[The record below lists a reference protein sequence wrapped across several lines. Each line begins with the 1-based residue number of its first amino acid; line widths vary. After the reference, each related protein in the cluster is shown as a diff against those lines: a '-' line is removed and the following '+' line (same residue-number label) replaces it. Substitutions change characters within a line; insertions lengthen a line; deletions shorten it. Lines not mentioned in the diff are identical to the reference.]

1 MSIINK
7 GRMNVLVSPSLLSAD
22 FGCLRD
28 EVKKL
33 TAAGADWLHLDVMD
47 GHFVPNLTFG
57 PQIIKAL
64 RPFSQLPFDTHL
76 MVENPEKM
84 IPWFAAAGS
93 DIITVHFEACSDVAS
108 ILSLIRKFGK
118 KAGLSLCPQ
127 TSAEKIIPFLPLLDV
142 VLVMTVNP
150 GFGGQSFMPD
160 QLQKI
165 SEIRKNIVQHNI
177 LIEVDGGI
185 TPATA
190 MQCKNSGADVLVAGS
205 SVFKTPDYAGNIAA
219 LKNQENIL

>member
-1 MSIINK
+1 M
-7 GRMNVLVSPSLLSAD
+7 LVSPSLLSAD

-64 RPFSQLPFDTHL
+64 RPFSRLPFDTHL

-93 DIITVHFEACSDVAS
+93 DIITVHFEACSDVAQT
-108 ILSLIRKFGK
+108 LSLIRKFGK

-127 TSAEKIIPFLPLLDV
+127 TPAEKRNPFLPLLDV

>member
-1 MSIINK
+1 M
-7 GRMNVLVSPSLLSAD
+7 LVSPSLLSAD

-108 ILSLIRKFGK
+108 ILSLIRKNGK

>member
-1 MSIINK
+1 M
-7 GRMNVLVSPSLLSAD
+7 LVSPSLLSAD

-93 DIITVHFEACSDVAS
+93 DIITVHFEACSDVAQT
-108 ILSLIRKFGK
+108 LSLIRKNGK

-205 SVFKTPDYAGNIAA
+205 SVLKTSDYAGNIAA

>member
-1 MSIINK
+1 M
-7 GRMNVLVSPSLLSAD
+7 LVSPSLLSAD

-84 IPWFAAAGS
+84 IPWFTAAGS
-93 DIITVHFEACSDVAS
+93 DIITVHFEACSDVAQT
-108 ILSLIRKFGK
+108 LSLIRKNGK
-118 KAGLSLCPQ
+118 KAGLSLRPQ

>member
-1 MSIINK
+1 
-7 GRMNVLVSPSLLSAD
+7 
-22 FGCLRD
+22 
-28 EVKKL
+28 
-33 TAAGADWLHLDVMD
+33 
-47 GHFVPNLTFG
+47 
-57 PQIIKAL
+57 
-64 RPFSQLPFDTHL
+64 
-76 MVENPEKM
+76 
-84 IPWFAAAGS
+84 
-93 DIITVHFEACSDVAS
+93 
-108 ILSLIRKFGK
+108 
-118 KAGLSLCPQ
+118 
-127 TSAEKIIPFLPLLDV
+127 
-142 VLVMTVNP
+142 
-150 GFGGQSFMPD
+150 MPD

>member
-1 MSIINK
+1 M
-7 GRMNVLVSPSLLSAD
+7 LVSPSLLSAD

-142 VLVMTVNP
+142 ALVMTVNP

>member
-64 RPFSQLPFDTHL
+64 RPFSRLPFDTHL

-165 SEIRKNIVQHNI
+165 SEIYKNIVQHNI

>member
-1 MSIINK
+1 M
-7 GRMNVLVSPSLLSAD
+7 LVSPSLLSAD

-93 DIITVHFEACSDVAS
+93 DIITVHFEACSDVAQT
-108 ILSLIRKFGK
+108 LSLIRKFGK

-165 SEIRKNIVQHNI
+165 SEIRKNTVQHNI

>member
-1 MSIINK
+1 M
-7 GRMNVLVSPSLLSAD
+7 LVSPSLLSAD

-33 TAAGADWLHLDVMD
+33 TAAGAYWLHLDVMD

-93 DIITVHFEACSDVAS
+93 DIITVHFEACSDVAQT
-108 ILSLIRKFGK
+108 LSLIRKFGK

-127 TSAEKIIPFLPLLDV
+127 TPAEKIIPFLPLLDV

>member
-1 MSIINK
+1 M
-7 GRMNVLVSPSLLSAD
+7 LVSPSLLSAD

-93 DIITVHFEACSDVAS
+93 DIITVHFEACSDVAQT
-108 ILSLIRKFGK
+108 LSLIRKFGK

-127 TSAEKIIPFLPLLDV
+127 TPAEKINPFLPLLDV

>member
-1 MSIINK
+1 M
-7 GRMNVLVSPSLLSAD
+7 LVSPSLLSAD

-64 RPFSQLPFDTHL
+64 RPFSRLPFDTHL

-190 MQCKNSGADVLVAGS
+190 MQCKNSGVDVLVAGS

>member
-1 MSIINK
+1 M
-7 GRMNVLVSPSLLSAD
+7 LVSPSLLSAD

-57 PQIIKAL
+57 PQVIKAL

-93 DIITVHFEACSDVAS
+93 DIITVHFEACSDVAQT
-108 ILSLIRKFGK
+108 LNLIRRAGK
-118 KAGLSLCPQ
+118 KAGLSLRPQ
-127 TSAEKIIPFLPLLDV
+127 TPAEKIIPFLPMLDV

-150 GFGGQSFMPD
+150 GFGGQIFIPD

-165 SEIRKNIVQHNI
+165 SEIRKNIVQHNV

>member
-1 MSIINK
+1 M
-7 GRMNVLVSPSLLSAD
+7 LVSPSLLSAD

-93 DIITVHFEACSDVAS
+93 DIITVHFEACSDVAQT
-108 ILSLIRKFGK
+108 LSLIRKFGK
-118 KAGLSLCPQ
+118 KAGLSLRPQ

>member
-1 MSIINK
+1 M
-7 GRMNVLVSPSLLSAD
+7 LVSPSLLSAD

-93 DIITVHFEACSDVAS
+93 DIITVHFEACSDVVQT
-108 ILSLIRKFGK
+108 LSLIRKFGK

>member
-1 MSIINK
+1 M
-7 GRMNVLVSPSLLSAD
+7 LVSPSLLSAD

-84 IPWFAAAGS
+84 IPWFAVAGS
-93 DIITVHFEACSDVAS
+93 DIITVHFEACSDVAQT
-108 ILSLIRKFGK
+108 LSLIRKFGK

>member
-142 VLVMTVNP
+142 ALVMTVNP

>member
-1 MSIINK
+1 M
-7 GRMNVLVSPSLLSAD
+7 LVSPSLLSAD

-33 TAAGADWLHLDVMD
+33 TAAGADWLHIDVMD

-64 RPFSQLPFDTHL
+64 RPFSRLPFDTHL

>member
-64 RPFSQLPFDTHL
+64 RPFSRLPFDTHL

>member
-1 MSIINK
+1 M
-7 GRMNVLVSPSLLSAD
+7 LVSPSLLSAD
-22 FGCLRD
+22 FGCLCD

>member
-1 MSIINK
+1 M
-7 GRMNVLVSPSLLSAD
+7 LVSPSLLSAD

-28 EVKKL
+28 EVEKL

-57 PQIIKAL
+57 PQVIKAL

-93 DIITVHFEACSDVAS
+93 DIITVHFEACSDAAQT
-108 ILSLIRKFGK
+108 LSLIREFGK
-118 KAGLSLCPQ
+118 KAGLSLRPQ
-127 TSAEKIIPFLPLLDV
+127 TPAEKIIPLLPLLDV

-165 SEIRKNIVQHNI
+165 SEIRKNIVQQNI

-185 TPATA
+185 TPVTA

>member
-1 MSIINK
+1 M
-7 GRMNVLVSPSLLSAD
+7 LVSPSLLSAD

-28 EVKKL
+28 EVNKL

-64 RPFSQLPFDTHL
+64 RPFSRLPFDTHL

>member
-1 MSIINK
+1 M
-7 GRMNVLVSPSLLSAD
+7 LVSPSLLSAD

-165 SEIRKNIVQHNI
+165 SEIYKNIVQHNI

>member
-1 MSIINK
+1 M
-7 GRMNVLVSPSLLSAD
+7 LVSPSLLSAD

-64 RPFSQLPFDTHL
+64 RPFSRLPFDTHL

-84 IPWFAAAGS
+84 IPWFVAAGS

>member
-93 DIITVHFEACSDVAS
+93 DIITVHFEACSDVAQT
-108 ILSLIRKFGK
+108 LSLIRKNGK

>member
-1 MSIINK
+1 M
-7 GRMNVLVSPSLLSAD
+7 LVSPSLLSAD

-64 RPFSQLPFDTHL
+64 RPFSRLPFDTHL

>member
-1 MSIINK
+1 M
-7 GRMNVLVSPSLLSAD
+7 LVSPSLLSAD

-118 KAGLSLCPQ
+118 KAGLSLRPQ

>member
-1 MSIINK
+1 M
-7 GRMNVLVSPSLLSAD
+7 LVSPSLLSAD

-93 DIITVHFEACSDVAS
+93 DIITVHFEACSDVAP
-108 ILSLIRKFGK
+108 ILSLIRKNGK

>member
-1 MSIINK
+1 M
-7 GRMNVLVSPSLLSAD
+7 LVSPSLLSAD

-84 IPWFAAAGS
+84 IPWFAAVGS
-93 DIITVHFEACSDVAS
+93 DIITVHFEACSDVAQT
-108 ILSLIRKFGK
+108 LSLIRKFGK
-118 KAGLSLCPQ
+118 KAGLSLRPQ

-165 SEIRKNIVQHNI
+165 SEIRKNIVQYNI

>member
-1 MSIINK
+1 M
-7 GRMNVLVSPSLLSAD
+7 LVSPRLLSAD

>member
-1 MSIINK
+1 M
-7 GRMNVLVSPSLLSAD
+7 LVSPSLLSAD
-22 FGCLRD
+22 FGCLRN

-93 DIITVHFEACSDVAS
+93 DIITVHFEACSDVAQT
-108 ILSLIRKFGK
+108 LSLIRKFGK
-118 KAGLSLCPQ
+118 KSGLSLCPQ
-127 TSAEKIIPFLPLLDV
+127 TPAEKIIPFLPLLDV

-165 SEIRKNIVQHNI
+165 SEIRKNIVQYNI

>member
-1 MSIINK
+1 M
-7 GRMNVLVSPSLLSAD
+7 LVSPSLLSAD

-93 DIITVHFEACSDVAS
+93 DIITVHFEACSDVAQT
-108 ILSLIRKFGK
+108 LSLIRKNGK

>member
-1 MSIINK
+1 M
-7 GRMNVLVSPSLLSAD
+7 LVSPSLLSAD

-64 RPFSQLPFDTHL
+64 RPFSRLPFDTHL

-84 IPWFAAAGS
+84 IPWFATAGS

>member
-1 MSIINK
+1 M
-7 GRMNVLVSPSLLSAD
+7 LVSPSLLSAD

-64 RPFSQLPFDTHL
+64 RPFSRLPFDTHL

-118 KAGLSLCPQ
+118 KAGLSLRPQ

>member
-1 MSIINK
+1 M
-7 GRMNVLVSPSLLSAD
+7 LVSPSLLSAD

-64 RPFSQLPFDTHL
+64 RPFSRLPFDTHL

-165 SEIRKNIVQHNI
+165 SEIYKNIVQHNI

>member
-1 MSIINK
+1 M
-7 GRMNVLVSPSLLSAD
+7 LVSPSLLSAD

-57 PQIIKAL
+57 PQVIKAL

-93 DIITVHFEACSDVAS
+93 DIITVHFEACSDVAQT
-108 ILSLIRKFGK
+108 LNLIRRAGK
-118 KAGLSLCPQ
+118 KAGLSLRPQ
-127 TSAEKIIPFLPLLDV
+127 TPAEKIIPFLPLLDV

-150 GFGGQSFMPD
+150 GFGGQIFIPD

-165 SEIRKNIVQHNI
+165 SEIRKNIVQHNV

>member
-1 MSIINK
+1 M
-7 GRMNVLVSPSLLSAD
+7 LVSPSLLSAD

-93 DIITVHFEACSDVAS
+93 DIITVHFEACSDVAQT
-108 ILSLIRKFGK
+108 LSLIRKFGK